1 METVI
6 LLCKKVLRVKLST
19 INEDAQ
25 QDTENNYALV

>member
-6 LLCKKVLRVKLST
+6 LLCKKVLRVKLSA

>member
-1 METVI
+1 MEAVI

-25 QDTENNYALV
+25 QDTENNYAFV

>member
-1 METVI
+1 MEIVI